1 MAMRTVGIDLSV
13 NTWHKA
19 IVANADGHF
28 ITPLLKFRTHPGDL
42 AQLVTRASE
51 GTDAT
56 QLQAVMEPTGMA
68 WFPIAVY
75 LIRQGVTVYVVKPQQ
90 VADLR
95 RFYSRHAKSDLVDAQ
110 VLAKIPLVNPEH
122 VHKLYLPS
130 REALACQRACKQLD
144 KLTNQITAIHNRIQ
158 AADRFAWTG
167 LEQRVFAAPFSPAA
181 RWFRHCWYHPGRVVD
196 AGVET
201 IAAAWIAS
209 QIDPQDPGTWVEALV
224 ALATD
229 LLQLYGTDHVYLDF
243 DELQREMR
251 CEQDMLLH
259 LENMAHTLRVNT
271 VRPLYRLIH
280 PSRLLETMKGV
291 GQDSAAVY
299 ASFIGE
305 ATRFPTAR
313 AFRGWSGMVPN
324 SEQSADSET
333 KGLHITQAGPS
344 LIKKYAYLD
353 ADVARRWDPQ
363 IAAIYYDQ
371 IVHRG
376 KHHNQAVCTCAT
388 HLLDRVHAVLR
399 EGQPYE
405 LRDVDG
411 TPVTWEQ
418 ARAIIAERYTV
429 PAQIRQRR
437 NKRVRRDNAER
448 RVEGKQRGK
457 AA

>member
-1 MAMRTVGIDLSV
+1 
-13 NTWHKA
+13 
-19 IVANADGHF
+19 
-28 ITPLLKFRTHPGDL
+28 
-42 AQLVTRASE
+42 
-51 GTDAT
+51 
-56 QLQAVMEPTGMA
+56 
-68 WFPIAVY
+68 
-75 LIRQGVTVYVVKPQQ
+75 
-90 VADLR
+90 
-95 RFYSRHAKSDLVDAQ
+95 
-110 VLAKIPLVNPEH
+110 
-122 VHKLYLPS
+122 
-130 REALACQRACKQLD
+130 
-144 KLTNQITAIHNRIQ
+144 
-158 AADRFAWTG
+158 
-167 LEQRVFAAPFSPAA
+167 
-181 RWFRHCWYHPGRVVD
+181 VVD

-271 VRPLYRLIH
+271 VRPLYRHIH